1 MRSLIEDFN
10 ISRLNIKVN
19 ISDRIAVFFDD
30 SATGKTYLFSILR
43 KKLIMEGKKVIFV
56 NSESMRTKDGSD
68 IILNSDVVIL
78 DNADLYL
85 TDELFERI
93 MKCRAL
99 VLLSVKS
106 IRHILRSDEIG
117 YYRVKFGNDVLTTV
131 RRNTV

>member
-10 ISRLNIKVN
+10 ISRLNIKVS

-30 SATGKTYLFSILR
+30 SATGKTYLFGILR
-43 KKLIMEGKKVIFV
+43 KKLIMEGEKVIFV

-68 IILNSDVVIL
+68 IVLNSDVVIL

-85 TDELFERI
+85 TDELFDRI
-93 MKCRAL
+93 MKCKAL

-106 IRHILRSDEIG
+106 IKHILRSDEIG
-117 YYRVKFGNDVLTTV
+117 YYRVKFGNDVLMTV